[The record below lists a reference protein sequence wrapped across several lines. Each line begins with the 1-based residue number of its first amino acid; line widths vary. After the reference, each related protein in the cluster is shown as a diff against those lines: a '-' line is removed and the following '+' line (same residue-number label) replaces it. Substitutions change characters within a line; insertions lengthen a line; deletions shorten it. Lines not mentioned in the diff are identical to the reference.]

1 MSPFLVGGEV
11 LLHIGP
17 PKTGTTA
24 LQHSLAQARP
34 QLKAQGVLYPGKRFS
49 HWTPSCSALGIAT
62 TAHPADPPPTTI
74 ISGCLSTTSPSRAL
88 NFNDRYHYG

>member
-1 MSPFLVGGEV
+1 MSFLQSGEV

-34 QLKAQGVLYPGKRFS
+34 QLKAQGVLYPGGKKPS

-62 TAHPADPPPTTI
+62 TAHPADPAVPPQVWQDFVARI
-74 ISGCLSTTSPSRAL
+74 ARP
-88 NFNDRYHYG
+88 